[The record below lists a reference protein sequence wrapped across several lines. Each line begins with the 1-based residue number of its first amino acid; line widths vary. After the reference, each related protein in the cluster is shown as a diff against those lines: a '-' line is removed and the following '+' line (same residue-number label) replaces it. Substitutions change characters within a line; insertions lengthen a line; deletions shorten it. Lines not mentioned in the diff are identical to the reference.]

1 MFTRYKGISIPENYS
16 GSRFKAA
23 PETETK
29 LHKPSTPIYSG
40 TKTSISPTF
49 EEAIRQSSAVQYEPE
64 VEELDSEND
73 TSNDTNLF
81 IESSEI
87 EEASLKALEAD
98 EASKLTDT
106 YKESTTNQESTSGD
120 GVLGEFSKL
129 FGKLSSGLKSE
140 NLLILA
146 VILLIFSENN
156 FDDNALILPLLALL
170 LYN

>member
-49 EEAIRQSSAVQYEPE
+49 EEAIRQQYEPE
-64 VEELDSEND
+64 IEELDSESD

-81 IESSEI
+81 TESSEI

-156 FDDNALILPLLALL
+156 SDDNALILPLLALL

>member
-49 EEAIRQSSAVQYEPE
+49 EEAIRQSKAVQYETV
-64 VEELDSEND
+64 VENLENDNIISDSEEHFIENSE
-73 TSNDTNLF
+73 TKEVNLESSND
-81 IESSEI
+81 
-87 EEASLKALEAD
+87 D
-98 EASKLTDT
+98 EASELTDT

-146 VILLIFSENN
+146 VILLIFSENTS
-156 FDDNALILPLLALL
+156 DDNALILPLLALL